1 MAWQALSR
9 DEWFQDWVS
18 LRPPQGVNCVL
29 RSGRYNSSH
38 VVGEDYLETE
48 GSA

>member
-1 MAWQALSR
+1 
-9 DEWFQDWVS
+9 
-18 LRPPQGVNCVL
+18 VL